1 MKKTEGWV
9 TAPQGFLAAGVKA
22 GIKASGNHD
31 VAVIFSTVPAACAGR
46 LAGNAMQA
54 ASAATSSLFYIFPL
68 CLFPMWFLL
77 MLILPVFIYA
87 FSCFASLKSMTF

>member
-31 VAVIFSTVPAACAGR
+31 AVSYTHLRAHE
-46 LAGNAMQA
+46 
-54 ASAATSSLFYIFPL
+54 T
-68 CLFPMWFLL
+68 
-77 MLILPVFIYA
+77 
-87 FSCFASLKSMTF
+87 